1 MECVK
6 MSRQKIALPKEM
18 QKNNQVI
25 FHNDGKQETMEA
37 AKKNSEN
44 GSLTK
49 KKRNTKTNN
58 LGAIVI

>member
-1 MECVK
+1 
-6 MSRQKIALPKEM
+6 
-18 QKNNQVI
+18 
-25 FHNDGKQETMEA
+25 MEA

-49 KKRNTKTNN
+49 KKNTKTNN

>member
-49 KKRNTKTNN
+49 KKEY
-58 LGAIVI
+58 